1 MPFGQGG
8 GDFRPTGQSGQTGLN
23 GQVLPRPPGCCAPG
37 FPPGIAAVAPGPGL
51 GYGGPMQRAGFSFLV
66 CPDPEI
72 IRERV
77 ERLLADC
84 GQSFV
89 REVFWGDEEIGA
101 SFWSALTVASLFAGR
116 RAVVMRR
123 AEALPAEFWPKLAPA
138 LKGFND
144 AVWPFFCLEGPLD
157 RKGGPKLP
165 KTLADQL
172 YFQVAQKRKW
182 VFVSPGLTRRDM
194 GPRLSDWAAR
204 RGLALGPGVAEALAG
219 ALPPSLAHAD
229 NELAKL
235 ELALGDRTS
244 LELADLGLLS
254 HHEGMDG
261 FAFLDALA
269 GGRDPTLVWREIF
282 DKELAGEEM
291 IFPFIGLLLYEA
303 RMMWRLAVGEA
314 DDVRLPPQVRQKK
327 EAMARRL
334 GAAGLTRIFE
344 AAFAAEAGIK
354 TGARKP
360 DQAMEFLTAE
370 LFRLFGGQMRASPR
384 VSP

>member
-1 MPFGQGG
+1 
-8 GDFRPTGQSGQTGLN
+8 
-23 GQVLPRPPGCCAPG
+23 
-37 FPPGIAAVAPGPGL
+37 
-51 GYGGPMQRAGFSFLV
+51 MQRAGFSFLI

-77 ERLLADC
+77 ERLMADA
-84 GQSFV
+84 GQPFA

-101 SFWSALTVASLFAGR
+101 PFWSALTVASLFAGR
-116 RAVVMRR
+116 RAVVLRR
-123 AEALPAEFWPKLAPA
+123 AENLPPEFWPKLASA

-144 AVWPFFCLEGPLD
+144 SVWPFFCLEGPFD

-165 KTLADQL
+165 KGLAEQP
-172 YFQVAQKRKW
+172 YFKVAEKRKW

-194 GPRLSDWAAR
+194 GPRLADWAAR
-204 RGLALGPGVAEALAG
+204 RGLALGPGVAEALAA
-219 ALPPSLAHAD
+219 ALPPQLAHAD

-235 ELALGDRTS
+235 ELSLGHRTS
-244 LELADLGLLS
+244 LELADLNLLS

-269 GGRDPTLVWREIF
+269 GGREPTLVWREIF
-282 DKELAGEEM
+282 DKERAGEEM
-291 IFPFIGLLLYEA
+291 IFPFLGLLLYEA

-370 LFRLFGGQMRASPR
+370 LYRLFGGPMRVPGR

>member
-1 MPFGQGG
+1 
-8 GDFRPTGQSGQTGLN
+8 
-23 GQVLPRPPGCCAPG
+23 
-37 FPPGIAAVAPGPGL
+37 
-51 GYGGPMQRAGFSFLV
+51 MQRAGFSFLA

-72 IRERV
+72 VRERV
-77 ERLLADC
+77 ERQLADS
-84 GQSFV
+84 GQPFS
-89 REVFWGDEEIGA
+89 REVFWGDEELGA
-101 SFWSALTVASLFAGR
+101 PFWSALTVGSLFAGR
-116 RAVVMRR
+116 RAVILRR
-123 AEALPAEFWPKLAPA
+123 AEAAPPEFWPKLSPA

-144 AVWPFFCLEGPLD
+144 AVWPFFCFEGPLD
-157 RKGGPKLP
+157 KKGGPKLP
-165 KTLADQL
+165 KTLTEQP
-172 YFQVAQKRKW
+172 YFKVAEKRKW

-194 GPRLSDWAAR
+194 GPRLADWAGR
-204 RGLALGPGVAEALAG
+204 RGLVLEPGVAEALAA
-219 ALPPSLAHAD
+219 ALPASLAHAD

-235 ELALGDRTS
+235 ELSLGDRTS
-244 LELADLGLLS
+244 LEMADLALLS

-261 FAFLDALA
+261 FAFLNALSE
-269 GGRDPTLVWREIF
+269 GRDPAKVWQEIF

-314 DDVRLPPQVRQKK
+314 DDVRLPPQVRRQK

-334 GAAGLTRIFE
+334 GSAGLTRLFE

-370 LFRLFGGQMRASPR
+370 LFRLFGGQGRQTGR
-384 VSP
+384 VGP

>member
-1 MPFGQGG
+1 
-8 GDFRPTGQSGQTGLN
+8 
-23 GQVLPRPPGCCAPG
+23 
-37 FPPGIAAVAPGPGL
+37 
-51 GYGGPMQRAGFSFLV
+51 MQRAGFSFLV

-77 ERLLADC
+77 ERLLADA
-84 GQSFV
+84 GQPFS
-89 REVFWGDEEIGA
+89 REVFWGDDEPGA
-101 SFWSALTVASLFAGR
+101 PFWSALTVGSLFSGR
-116 RAVVMRR
+116 RAVIVRR
-123 AEALPAEFWPKLAPA
+123 AEALPVEFWPKLAPA

-144 AVWPFFCLEGPLD
+144 AVWPFFCLEGPFD
-157 RKGGPKLP
+157 RKNQPKLP
-165 KTLADQL
+165 KTLVEQP
-172 YFQVAQKRKW
+172 YFKVAEKRKW

-194 GPRLSDWAAR
+194 APRLADWAGR
-204 RGLALGPGVAEALAG
+204 RGLALGPGVAAALAA
-219 ALPPSLAHAD
+219 ALPAQLAHAD

-235 ELALGDRTS
+235 ELSLGDRTS
-244 LELADLGLLS
+244 IEMADLALLS
-254 HHEGMDG
+254 HHEGMGDG

-269 GGRDPTLVWREIF
+269 GGRDPASVWQEIF

-291 IFPFIGLLLYEA
+291 IFPFLGLLLYEA
-303 RMMWRLAVGEA
+303 RLMWRLAVGEA
-314 DDVRLPPQVRQKK
+314 DEVRLPPQVRQKK

-360 DQAMEFLTAE
+360 SQAMEFVTAE
-370 LFRLFGGQMRASPR
+370 LFRLFGGSKPGAGR